1 MSRRRRHAL
10 FTLVASLLLASGA
23 SLAASAGAGAQ
34 PGSGIVRPTTEPA
47 TPSVSLGAQLFA
59 GNCASCHG
67 ISGTGISSARPGA
80 GFPGEG
86 PPLRHVGAL
95 AADFYLRTGYMPLS
109 SIHDQPGPDRVLLS
123 NKEIV
128 SLTAYVASLGSGPGI
143 PHPRPASGSLSAGM
157 QLFSEHCAGC
167 HQILARGG
175 FVTGAVVPPLQ
186 DVTPTEIAEAVRI
199 GPYEMPSFSTGQ
211 ISDAQLNSIIRYV
224 LSTRHPVNR
233 GGWGIGNVGP
243 IPEGLVTWWIAAPL
257 LLLACLAV
265 GRRMRRS

>member
-1 MSRRRRHAL
+1 MTRRRPD
-10 FTLVASLLLASGA
+10 LLLGLAA
-23 SLAASAGAGAQ
+23 SLALAAGACLAVAAGAAAQ
-34 PGSGIVRPTTEPA
+34 PGSGIVRPSTEPA
-47 TPSVSLGAQLFA
+47 TPSASLGAQLFA

-67 ISGTGISSARPGA
+67 IAGTGVSSPRPGA

-95 AADFYLRTGYMPLS
+95 AADFYLRAGYMPLS

-128 SLTAYVASLGSGPGI
+128 SLTAYIAALGSGPGV
-143 PHPRPASGSLSAGM
+143 PHPRPAAGSLSAGM

-167 HQILARGG
+167 HQMLARGG

-186 DVTPTEIAEAVRI
+186 DVAPTQIAEAVRI

-211 ISDAQLNSIIRYV
+211 ISNAQLNSIITYV

-233 GGWGIGNVGP
+233 GGWGIGNIGP

-257 LLLACLAV
+257 LILACLAV